1 MLSNKTVSAMN
12 VLVYQIG
19 RNRIM
24 DEREILL
31 MMTLCELLGKT
42 VKERDVLQTYEK
54 VIGKVKQE
62 REGPKDAR

>member
-1 MLSNKTVSAMN
+1 
-12 VLVYQIG
+12 
-19 RNRIM
+19 M

>member
-1 MLSNKTVSAMN
+1 MN